1 MVLGVSLATL
11 LQIADTA
18 AYIQSLVQ
26 VFEEYD
32 YHFSNAAVQSMKRL
46 QASMGG
52 DADDD
57 EQDKVRSRL
66 RKHYRFLQ
74 TPCAKFALDPRQV
87 VITLCDVL
95 SCTYRRFMDPVCAS
109 KPALFQAFLKID
121 QQLASTFI
129 GHQGSNITQIAANIV
144 NKEIGGVEDIFRSI
158 SQAGGLQLQAS

>member
-87 VITLCDVL
+87 
-95 SCTYRRFMDPVCAS
+95 CAS